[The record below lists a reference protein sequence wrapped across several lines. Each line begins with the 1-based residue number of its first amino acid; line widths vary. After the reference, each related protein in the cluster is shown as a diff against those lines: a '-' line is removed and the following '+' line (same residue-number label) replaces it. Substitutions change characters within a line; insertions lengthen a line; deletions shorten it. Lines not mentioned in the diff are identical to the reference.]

1 MQKRIEEGNIAGI
14 EGLEVVEV
22 GGTGLSLTP
31 SALRVHLKGAGTPQ
45 DQADIINSLAVELKN
60 FMPTDKDKLQP
71 PSLGRPDFAPEKDA
85 IVLKAF
91 DDLAKLKIDQLVDL
105 RGRVEAISK
114 YLKTIRYSYIKG
126 KKTSFLR
133 DMDERD
139 KQRINLQLI
148 VLKGFY
154 GRILSE
160 IIQAEALEDL
170 NKRGVLEVTVH
181 SQVGNKIMAIV
192 DLLQAVENRTV
203 YFDSETQLLRVI
215 PGSGGILRKGPAS
228 SPITKKEALRK
239 IRDATHPSDVLAL
252 DISTHPDPEVR
263 IQSGYRYYELKRRQE
278 RNRDGD
284 NNSNG
289 QTSSP
294 VGGID
299 FVNIN
304 LICQPMGNFGGLSLN
319 LPKITDI
326 ENFDFSEKLTQ
337 IKNLLRAEK
346 VPNGERFEE
355 LLAACFALKAQEAF
369 LGDIVYSILESCR
382 AEEELA
388 LESSPETR
396 EAMLLAEAM

>member
-1 MQKRIEEGNIAGI
+1 
-14 EGLEVVEV
+14 
-22 GGTGLSLTP
+22 
-31 SALRVHLKGAGTPQ
+31 
-45 DQADIINSLAVELKN
+45 
-60 FMPTDKDKLQP
+60 
-71 PSLGRPDFAPEKDA
+71 
-85 IVLKAF
+85 
-91 DDLAKLKIDQLVDL
+91 
-105 RGRVEAISK
+105 
-114 YLKTIRYSYIKG
+114 
-126 KKTSFLR
+126 
-133 DMDERD
+133 
-139 KQRINLQLI
+139 
-148 VLKGFY
+148 
-154 GRILSE
+154 
-160 IIQAEALEDL
+160 
-170 NKRGVLEVTVH
+170 
-181 SQVGNKIMAIV
+181 
-192 DLLQAVENRTV
+192 
-203 YFDSETQLLRVI
+203 
-215 PGSGGILRKGPAS
+215 
-228 SPITKKEALRK
+228 
-239 IRDATHPSDVLAL
+239 
-252 DISTHPDPEVR
+252 
-263 IQSGYRYYELKRRQE
+263 SGYRYYELKRRQE

-369 LGDIVYSILESCR
+369 LGDIVSSILESCR